1 MTKYNA
7 KPDSAAER
15 LIEGLFNRLEGE
27 CNEPAVRLRLE
38 RQLAGGKRRS
48 RISTAVKLLAFATG
62 LLLLGGWASQA
73 SVAGWDDG
81 QLITI
86 QAPDG
91 FTPASYPYWAGLF
104 ANGAQALEQH
114 GGQSLVVDYRLD
126 QEGEYYLQLGII
138 GVNYSAANSWLRD
151 VMAETPAL
159 RDRAYSITQPLVPY
173 NVSVREMIAFAL
185 FGDSSAEERKVIS
198 AWRAAGERP
207 QHIFLIAKTSD
218 YAKRV
223 SMLEY

>member
-1 MTKYNA
+1 MTEFNN
-7 KPDSAAER
+7 KPDSTAER
-15 LIEGLFNRLEGE
+15 LIGGLFDRLAGE
-27 CNEPAVRLRLE
+27 CDAPIVRLRLE
-38 RQLAGGKRRS
+38 RQLRGGRRRDRLS
-48 RISTAVKLLAFATG
+48 LAVKLLAFTTG

-73 SVAGWDDG
+73 PVAGWDDG

-91 FTPASYPYWAGLF
+91 FTPESYPYWAGLF
-104 ANGAQALEQH
+104 ANHALALEQH
-114 GGQSLVVDYRLD
+114 GGQSLVVDYRLGRD
-126 QEGEYYLQLGII
+126 DTYYLQLGII
-138 GVNYSAANSWLRD
+138 GVNYSAANSWLRE
-151 VMAETPAL
+151 VMAVTPAL
-159 RDRAYSITQPLVPY
+159 SDRPYTITQPLVPY
-173 NVSVREMIAFAL
+173 NVSVREMVAFTL
-185 FGDSSAEERKVIS
+185 FGDSSAEERKVVS

>member
-1 MTKYNA
+1 MTEFNS
-7 KPDSAAER
+7 KPDSTAER
-15 LIEGLFNRLEGE
+15 LIGGLFGRLEGE
-27 CNEPAVRLRLE
+27 CNLPVVRLRLE
-38 RQLAGGKRRS
+38 RQLDGGRRRGGFS
-48 RISTAVKLLAFATG
+48 LAVKLLAFTTG
-62 LLLLGGWASQA
+62 LLLLSGWASQA
-73 SVAGWDDG
+73 QVAGWDDG

-104 ANGAQALEQH
+104 ANHAQALEQH
-114 GGQSLVVDYRLD
+114 GGQSLVVDYRLGHD
-126 QEGEYYLQLGII
+126 DLYYLQLGII
-138 GVNYSAANSWLRD
+138 GVNYSEANSWLRD
-151 VMAETPAL
+151 LMAETPAL
-159 RDRAYSITQPLVPY
+159 SDRPYTITQPLVPY
-173 NVSVREMIAFAL
+173 NVSVQEMIAFAL
-185 FGDSSAEERKVIS
+185 FGDSSAEERKVVS

>member
-1 MTKYNA
+1 MTDFNA
-7 KPDSAAER
+7 KPDGAAEN
-15 LIEGLFNRLEGE
+15 LIGGLFSRLEGE
-27 CNEPAVRLRLE
+27 CNPRAARLRLE
-38 RQLAGGKRRS
+38 RRLDKPRRR
-48 RISTAVKLLAFATG
+48 RIGTAVKILAFVTG

-73 SVAGWDDG
+73 PVAGWDDG

-86 QAPDG
+86 EAPDG
-91 FTPASYPYWAGLF
+91 FTPASYPYWAALF
-104 ANGAQALEQH
+104 ANHAQALEEH
-114 GGQSLVVDYRLD
+114 GGQSLVLDYRLGRND
-126 QEGEYYLQLGII
+126 DYYLQLGII
-138 GVNYSAANSWLRD
+138 GVNYSEANAWLRD

-159 RDRAYSITQPLVPY
+159 SNRPYTITQPLVPY

-185 FGDSSAEERKVIS
+185 LGDSSAEERKVVS

-218 YAKRV
+218 YARRV